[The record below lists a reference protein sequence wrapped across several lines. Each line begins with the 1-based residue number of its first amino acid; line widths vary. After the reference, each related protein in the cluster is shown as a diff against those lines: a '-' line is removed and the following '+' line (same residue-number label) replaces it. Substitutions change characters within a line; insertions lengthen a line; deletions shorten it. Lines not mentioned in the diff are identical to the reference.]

1 MRNSPRHPA
10 TITVLSA
17 TAALALS
24 GCAAISPP
32 PQGTLFE
39 REGVSM
45 VVIPGGSRETYFSD
59 AKSLERHCR
68 APSPDVSV
76 TASEGVSFS
85 MPSLTGKGIGL
96 NEDASSGSLSLG
108 GRNPAVLITRELLYR
123 SCELSNNLNLPSD
136 QALSLFRDTMEAIVR
151 ISAGQTGRGTTPVSA
166 SPMDTRIQTPSP
178 ASGAS
183 GRTSVTA
190 PSGLP
195 SVIPGGAPST
205 GARPPGW

>member
-1 MRNSPRHPA
+1 M
-10 TITVLSA
+10 VLSA
-17 TAALALS
+17 TLALGLS

-39 REGVSM
+39 RDGVSM

-59 AKSLERHCR
+59 AKSMERHCR

-85 MPSLTGKGIGL
+85 MPSLTGKGMGL

-123 SCELSNNLNLPSD
+123 ACELSNNLNLPSD
-136 QALSLFRDTMEAIVR
+136 QALSLFRDTMDAIVR
-151 ISAGQTGRGTTPVSA
+151 VSAGQTSRGTTSVSA
-166 SPMDTRIQTPSP
+166 PPMDTRVQASIP
-178 ASGAS
+178 AAAGPAGA
-183 GRTSVTA
+183 GATA

-195 SVIPGGAPST
+195 SVIPGPAPAT